1 VGPISGIDARG
12 FSSGGPY
19 LSGLTDHLRAI
30 NLTPSRMR
38 EVALI
43 PGILHAIMI
52 YCLPSMALL
61 AWQLLRARR
70 WEDGGGRPIHIES
83 SSASRYG
90 GVPD

>member
-1 VGPISGIDARG
+1 MPAAAQTEARTC
-12 FSSGGPY
+12 PD
-19 LSGLTDHLRAI
+19 LRITCAQLDLTQCQ
-30 NLTPSRMR
+30 MR

-61 AWQLLRARR
+61 AWQLLRAER
-70 WEDGGGRPIHIES
+70 WEDAGERPIHIES

>member
-1 VGPISGIDARG
+1 
-12 FSSGGPY
+12 
-19 LSGLTDHLRAI
+19 
-30 NLTPSRMR
+30 MR

-61 AWQLLRARR
+61 AWQLLRAER
-70 WEDGGGRPIHIES
+70 WEDGGERRLHIES